1 MDSRQT
7 TRQVIV
13 GGVPIGGG
21 APISVQ
27 SMTNTDTRDVEAT
40 VRQIQTLERAGCE
53 IVRAAVPDEEAAR
66 ALSAIKRAISIPL
79 VADIHFS
86 ARLALRAIEAGVDK
100 LRINPGNIGGREK
113 VERVVRAA
121 QERGVPIRVGVNAGS
136 LEKDLLRKYGS
147 STAEALV
154 ESALRHVTILEG
166 LGFEDIVISLKA
178 SDVPRSIAAYRSIS
192 EKVDYPLHVGIT
204 EAGTA
209 RTGALR
215 SAVGIGAILSEGI
228 GDTIRVS
235 LTADPVEEV
244 RVGFEILKALG
255 LRQRGA
261 TVISCPTCGRTEI
274 NLIPL
279 AEEVERALR
288 EVKEPIKVAVMGCVV
303 NGPGEAKEADFGIAG
318 GRGVGIVFRRG
329 EIVRKVKERE
339 LLEALLGEIRLV
351 MDDA

>member
-1 MDSRQT
+1 MDNRQT

-13 GGVPIGGG
+13 GGVRIGGG
-21 APISVQ
+21 ASISVQ
-27 SMTNTDTRDVEAT
+27 SMTNTDTRDAAAT
-40 VRQIQTLERAGCE
+40 IQQIRALERAGCE
-53 IVRAAVPDEEAAR
+53 IVRVAVPDEQAANQ
-66 ALSAIKRAISIPL
+66 LSEIKRAISIPL

-86 ARLALRAIEAGVDK
+86 ARLALRAIDADVDK

-113 VERVVRAA
+113 VERVIRSA
-121 QERGVPIRVGVNAGS
+121 QERGIPIWVGVNAGS
-136 LEKDLLRKYGS
+136 LEKDLLQRYGS
-147 STAEALV
+147 PTANALV

-178 SDVPRSIAAYRSIS
+178 SDVPLSIAAYRLIS
-192 EKVDYPLHVGIT
+192 EKVNYPLHVGIT
-204 EAGTA
+204 EAGTI

-244 RVGFEILKALG
+244 HVGFEILKALG

-274 NLIPL
+274 KLIPL

-318 GRGVGIVFRRG
+318 GRGAGVVFRRG
-329 EIVRKVKERE
+329 EIVRKVKEKE

-351 MDDA
+351 IGDW

>member
-1 MDSRQT
+1 
-7 TRQVIV
+7 
-13 GGVPIGGG
+13 
-21 APISVQ
+21 
-27 SMTNTDTRDVEAT
+27 MTNTDTRDAAAT
-40 VRQIQTLERAGCE
+40 VRQIQALERAGCE
-53 IVRAAVPDEEAAR
+53 IVRVAVPDEEAADR
-66 ALSAIKRAISIPL
+66 LSEIKRAISIPL
-79 VADIHFS
+79 VADIHFR

-121 QERGVPIRVGVNAGS
+121 QEQGIPIRVGVNAGS

-147 STAEALV
+147 PTAEALV

-178 SDVPRSIAAYRSIS
+178 SDVPLSIAAYRLIS
-192 EKVDYPLHVGIT
+192 EKVNYPLHVGIT
-204 EAGTA
+204 EAGTL

-215 SAVGIGAILSEGI
+215 SAVGIGTILSEGI

-244 RVGFEILKALG
+244 HVGFEILKALG

-318 GRGVGIVFRRG
+318 GRGAGVVFRRG
-329 EIVRKVKERE
+329 EIVRKVKEKE
-339 LLEALLGEIRLV
+339 LLEALLGEIR
-351 MDDA
+351 MGIGDW